1 MNSLRERKLWVLGSA
16 GTTQIRKGRTR
27 AVLQTLIKIRIRRED
42 PAARTTLGWST
53 KLRGFALL
61 FVAFLLLVPT
71 AFAQTGAFSRIG
83 FGARGIAMGS
93 AGTADG
99 SGFGM
104 PHYNPALTPFIG
116 RQHVE
121 ASTALMTHDR
131 EIQYLQV
138 GASLPPR
145 AGVAAGLTR
154 GAVTDIDGRDESG
167 FPTTTYQTEEYH
179 FFLAFGIKLSDR
191 LSGGL
196 AMQVFR
202 SELFDDLDPGL
213 SIGIDLGLLYQV
225 TPRLAL
231 GLVADDL
238 LGKYTYEGGSAGGL
252 VGGTTTSDAFP
263 TRLRLGTSYTLGDST
278 RGTTQI
284 LADVEA
290 QVSDREFVRYR
301 TIILGGEPQRQ
312 SIVTEQTS
320 ADVFA
325 RIGMEHTF
333 AQFPLSIQAGVGGL
347 SGDDFG
353 LDTLRPSAGFA
364 VEQTAGT
371 IVLRLQYAAR
381 LEPYGQGLM
390 HLITVRALL

>member
-1 MNSLRERKLWVLGSA
+1 MTGKTSVPSPFRLLAFL
-16 GTTQIRKGRTR
+16 T
-27 AVLQTLIKIRIRRED
+27 AVLLLA
-42 PAARTTLGWST
+42 PS
-53 KLRGFALL
+53 AL
-61 FVAFLLLVPT
+61 
-71 AFAQTGAFSRIG
+71 AQTGAFSRIG

-104 PHYNPALTPFIG
+104 PHYNPALTPFVG

-154 GAVTDIDGRDESG
+154 GAVTGIDGRDESG
-167 FPTTTYQTEEYH
+167 FPTQTYQTEEYH
-179 FFLAFGIKLSDR
+179 FFLAFGIRVGDR
-191 LSGGL
+191 LTGGL
-196 AMQVFR
+196 AMQIFR
-202 SELFDDLDPGL
+202 SQLFDDLDPGL
-213 SIGIDLGLLYQV
+213 SIGIDLGLLYQA
-225 TPRLAL
+225 TPRLAI

-263 TRLRLGTSYTLGDST
+263 TRLRLGASYTLGDSLS
-278 RGTTQI
+278 GTTQI
-284 LADVEA
+284 VADVEA
-290 QVSDREFVRYR
+290 RFSDREFVRYQ
-301 TIILGGEPQRQ
+301 TVILGGEPQRRA
-312 SIVTEQTS
+312 IVTEQTS

-325 RIGMEHTF
+325 RIGAEHTF
-333 AQFPLSIQAGVGGL
+333 ARYPLSLQAGVDGL
-347 SGDDFG
+347 GVDGLG
-353 LDTLRPSAGFA
+353 LDTVRPSAGFA
-364 VEQTAGT
+364 VEQVAGS

-381 LEPYGQGLM
+381 LESYGQGLM